1 VNGVGSYGEA
11 AGRRGRGGV
20 ESSGGEK
27 RKEKRNELDPDRQM
41 DHGHDGCLGGG
52 GGGTMAAV
60 LG

>member
-1 VNGVGSYGEA
+1 M
-11 AGRRGRGGV
+11 GRRRGEEEGGGV

-52 GGGTMAAV
+52 GGTMAAV